1 MSVKKENVEVLV
13 EKLREK
19 SKAGLDRQAFERKV
33 VVVAL
38 NKRAKGDF
46 REMEILK
53 SEARQELQVS
63 SQ

>member
-1 MSVKKENVEVLV
+1 MSAKNQNVEELV

-19 SKAGLDRQAFERKV
+19 SKANLDRQAFERKV

-46 REMEILK
+46 RDMEILK
-53 SEARQELQVS
+53 AEARQELQVS